1 MLRLKTSAVESSL
14 RTLIEERATA
24 AAGSNRWISKD
35 EGKSLDT
42 FLRGQERSL
51 RTSPGARVDV
61 TALVGRAMKSA
72 TTTMN
77 KVNPEGPSRPW
88 LSKAELKA
96 LGAMD
101 PGLGALT
108 QLAVL
113 RLQQPGNI
121 GDAARSYFSGFDFK
135 ANEETGERPLHQA
148 LPGGTKIDARP
159 MFPANRVGVPEGV
172 LHAYDFFERAQ
183 EADWASVTLQKAPIG
198 GFDAYVIYTATDG
211 DDAYLEVLDK
221 NGAPVVSGRVQAELL
236 LGFDEVFGRDRYSTR
251 MVALDEPAKAD
262 GLSEPAER
270 LAAGQIPLDW
280 AGDVTLN
287 QGTLAYDSYANLG
300 KIDVPALFSSPR
312 AELGSAA
319 LEYLWQRSLRAR
331 VQGSTEP
338 FLLGPSNEGSLV
350 LGSFTRPSDGKV
362 FEVADWRDIDD
373 GSFTL
378 YFDRTSEGRLRLAIE
393 QFNN

>member
-1 MLRLKTSAVESSL
+1 MKHA
-14 RTLIEERATA
+14 I
-24 AAGSNRWISKD
+24 
-35 EGKSLDT
+35 LDLGTNT
-42 FLRGQERSL
+42 FLLLIVE
-51 RTSPGARVDV
+51 
-61 TALVGRAMKSA
+61 
-72 TTTMN
+72 
-77 KVNPEGPSRPW
+77 
-88 LSKAELKA
+88 AES
-96 LGAMD
+96 D
-101 PGLGALT
+101 LT
-108 QLAVL
+108 
-113 RLQQPGNI
+113 
-121 GDAARSYFSGFDFK
+121 FK
-135 ANEETGERPLHQA
+135 ILHQSKRVVK
-148 LPGGTKIDARP
+148 LGQGGI
-159 MFPANRVGVPEGV
+159 M
-172 LHAYDFFERAQ
+172 
-183 EADWASVTLQKAPIG
+183 
-198 GFDAYVIYTATDG
+198 
-211 DDAYLEVLDK
+211 LDK

-280 AGDVTLN
+280 AGEVTLN

-300 KIDVPALFSSPR
+300 QIDVPALFSSPR

-338 FLLGPSNEGSLV
+338 FLLGPTHEGSLV
-350 LGSFTRPSDGKV
+350 LGSVTRPSDGKV

-378 YFDRTSEGRLRLAIE
+378 YFDRTPEGRLKLAIE

>member
-1 MLRLKTSAVESSL
+1 MLRLKTAALEGSL

-24 AAGSNRWISKD
+24 AAGTNRWISKS
-35 EGKSLDT
+35 EGKTLDT
-42 FLRGQERSL
+42 FLRAQERSL
-51 RTSPGARVDV
+51 RSAPGARVDV
-61 TALVGRAMKSA
+61 DALVGRAMKSA
-72 TTTMN
+72 TAAMN
-77 KVNPEGPSRPW
+77 QVNPAGPGRTW
-88 LSKAELKA
+88 FSKAELKA
-96 LGAMD
+96 LGAKD

-108 QLAVL
+108 QLAAL
-113 RLQQPGNI
+113 RLQQSGNI
-121 GDAARSYFSGFDFK
+121 GDAVRAFFSSFDFK
-135 ANEETGERPLHQA
+135 ANEETGVKPLHQA
-148 LPGGTKIDARP
+148 LPGATVIDARP
-159 MFPANRVGVPEGV
+159 MFPQNRAGLPQGV
-172 LHAYDFFERAQ
+172 LRAYDFFERAQ
-183 EADWASVTLQKAPIG
+183 AHDWAGVTLQQAKIG
-198 GFDAYVIYTATDG
+198 GFDAYVIYTSTDG

-221 NGAPVVSGRVQAELL
+221 GGAPIVSGRVQAEQL
-236 LGFDEVFGRDRYSTR
+236 LGFDEVFGRDRFSEN

-270 LAAGQIPLDW
+270 IAAGQVPLDW
-280 AGDVTLN
+280 AGEVTVN
-287 QGTLAYDSYANLG
+287 QGTLAYDSFANLG
-300 KIDVPALFSSPR
+300 KINAPQLFSSPR
-312 AELGSAA
+312 AELGAAA

-378 YFDRTSEGRLRLAIE
+378 YFDRTAEGRLRLAIE